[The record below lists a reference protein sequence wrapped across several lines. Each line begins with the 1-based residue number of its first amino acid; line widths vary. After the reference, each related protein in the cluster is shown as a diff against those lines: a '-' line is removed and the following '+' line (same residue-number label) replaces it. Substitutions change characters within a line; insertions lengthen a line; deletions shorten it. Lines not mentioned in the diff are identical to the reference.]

1 MIPRTVTP
9 KVLELAHKF
18 PVVAITGP
26 RQSGKTT
33 LIRSI
38 FPDYHYANLEN
49 PVERRFALE
58 DPQSFLAQS
67 KKIIIDEVQRV
78 PEIFSYIQVMVD
90 DDPDMNVVLSGSQ
103 NFELNETI
111 TQTLAGRVAKFVL
124 LPFSLR
130 ELQNTP
136 YWFDDYR
143 EYIVSGFYPRIYDH
157 QLNPADW
164 YPNYIET
171 YVERDVTSLLNVA
184 NKDRF
189 IHFVTSCAANVGNVV
204 NYTNLANNIGVS
216 PNTVKS
222 WLSILRQS
230 YIIFTLPPYFTN
242 IKKQLRKSPKLYFY
256 DMGVLAYFLGIKH
269 VEAYETHYLKGQI
282 FENFL
287 ISELIKENFNQYA
300 HRRFFYLRDKA
311 GHEVDL
317 VYEEDGVLNL
327 IEIKS
332 GQTHQHG
339 MSKNLLY
346 YQSLL
351 NVKSNNVILYNGKEK
366 QIRKAFRLL
375 PWQEWLLRN

>member
-1 MIPRTVTP
+1 MISRTITP
-9 KVLELAHKF
+9 KVLELSRKF
-18 PVVAITGP
+18 PVIAITGP

-33 LIRSI
+33 LIRNI
-38 FPDYHYANLEN
+38 FPDYRYFNLEN
-49 PVERRFALE
+49 PVERNFALE

-78 PEIFSYIQVMVD
+78 PELFSYIQVLVD
-90 DDPDMNVVLSGSQ
+90 DDPKLKVVLSGSQ
-103 NFELNETI
+103 NFELNERI

-124 LPFSLR
+124 LPFSLQ
-130 ELQNTP
+130 ELKDTA
-136 YWFDDYR
+136 YWFDDYK
-143 EYIVSGFYPRIYDH
+143 EFLISGFYPRIYDH

-164 YPNYIET
+164 YPNYVET

-189 IHFVTSCAANVGNVV
+189 IHFVTSCAANVGNII
-204 NYTNLANNIGVS
+204 NYTSLANSVGIS

-230 YIIFTLPPYFTN
+230 YIVFTLQPYYTN

-256 DMGVLAYFLGIKH
+256 DMGVLAHFLGIKT
-269 VEAYETHYLKGQI
+269 VEGYEGHYLKGQI

-287 ISELIKENFNQYA
+287 ISERIKKDLNQYT
-300 HRRFFYLRDKA
+300 HKRFFYLRDKA

-317 VYEEDGVLNL
+317 LYEDDGVLNL

-332 GQTHQHG
+332 GRTYQRG

-346 YQSLL
+346 YQSQLK
-351 NVKSNNVILYNGKEK
+351 VKSNSFVLYDGKET
-366 QIRKAFRLL
+366 QCRKAFTLQ
-375 PWQEWLLRN
+375 PWLEWILE